1 MTVGLC
7 ATFGGAEVAQAL
19 NKLVVS
25 KGNNSVEYFFM
36 AFAPVLPLR
45 AWHRLAHNLKSP
57 LAGSVGS
64 LPRLLVA
71 TSGKLAELH
80 KARVC

>member
-36 AFAPVLPLR
+36 AFAPLSPLR
-45 AWHRLAHNLKSP
+45 ASHHSVHSLKSP
-57 LAGSVGS
+57 LAGSVGN

-71 TSGKLAELH
+71 TNGKLAELH